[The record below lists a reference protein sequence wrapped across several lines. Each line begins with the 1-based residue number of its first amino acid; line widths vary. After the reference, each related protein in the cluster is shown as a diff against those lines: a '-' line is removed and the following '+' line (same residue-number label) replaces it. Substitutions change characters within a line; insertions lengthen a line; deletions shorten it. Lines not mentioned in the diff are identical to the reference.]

1 MIKKITIENLE
12 TIVKLEEKHLT
23 QTLGYDFLK
32 QELNT
37 NPYTYMIG
45 YEKEEKL
52 IGYLSARIF
61 EDHAE
66 ILNIVVE
73 KEFQKQGIGTKL
85 LQTLINEVEK
95 RTIKSVI
102 LEVRASNHNA
112 QKLYQ
117 TLGFE
122 KILTKPNYYPNEDAY
137 IFLWKKD

>member
-12 TIVKLEEKHLT
+12 DIVNLEKKHLN
-23 QTLGYDFLK
+23 QTLGYDFLN
-32 QELNT
+32 QELTT

-45 YEKEEKL
+45 YEKEKKL

-61 EDHAE
+61 EENAE

-95 RTIKSVI
+95 RKIKSII

-117 TLGFE
+117 ALGFE
-122 KILTKPNYYPNEDAY
+122 KILTKPDYYPNEDAY
-137 IFLWKKD
+137 IYLWKKD

>member
-1 MIKKITIENLE
+1 MIKKITSKNLE

-117 TLGFE
+117 ALGFE
-122 KILTKPNYYPNEDAY
+122 KILTKSNYYPNEDAY

>member
-112 QKLYQ
+112 QNLYQ
-117 TLGFE
+117 TLGVE

>member
-85 LQTLINEVEK
+85 LQTLINEVET